1 MNLIKEVTLRAARET
16 FHRVETMA
24 DFKTVLMERRSE
36 ARFQCWGLENGS
48 RVKTLVLPVLGAHL
62 NLQYPHTYWA
72 GVISGASCP
81 ARLAVGSSGLNERP
95 SLKI

>member
-1 MNLIKEVTLRAARET
+1 MHSESNFTQSGNHCRFQDSIDGTS
-16 FHRVETMA
+16 F
-24 DFKTVLMERRSE
+24 RSCDSIRSL

-81 ARLAVGSSGLNERP
+81 ARLPMGSSGLNERP